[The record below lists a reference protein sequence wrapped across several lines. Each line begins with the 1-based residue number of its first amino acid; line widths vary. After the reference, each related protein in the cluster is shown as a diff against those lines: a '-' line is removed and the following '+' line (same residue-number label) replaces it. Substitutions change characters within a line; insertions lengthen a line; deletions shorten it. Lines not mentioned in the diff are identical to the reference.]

1 MFSPSNT
8 MEQLT
13 PNVQQRIMAE
23 NIGVL
28 QQSTVTEV
36 TMVIMVTVGQPAT

>member
-1 MFSPSNT
+1 MFFPLNT

-13 PNVQQRIMAE
+13 PNVQQRIMTE

-28 QQSTVTEV
+28 RRSTVTEV
-36 TMVIMVTVGQPAT
+36 TMVIGVTVGQPAT